1 MTIIDIDVLRSSLG
15 RRLLIVIFVVGLVIG
30 IGSTYLVPRIVN
42 STSSTY
48 LGSMAISG
56 PAGTIVA
63 VPGAQ
68 VLASGT
74 GQGTQEI
81 LLHHRSA
88 LRFHRLGLD
97 ATCVGQNDNLVVKVY
112 IPGLSL
118 PLGFIPICRPSGGG
132 MFEVALPK
140 GTLGYPDK
148 VVVHANSSTRWS
160 FMLVNSENSLGMV
173 LVRSLSCVL

>member
-1 MTIIDIDVLRSSLG
+1 MKIMAIDVLRSSLG
-15 RRLLIVIFVVGLVIG
+15 RRLLIVIFAVGLVIG

-42 STSSTY
+42 STSST
-48 LGSMAISG
+48 L
-56 PAGTIVA
+56 GTIVA

-173 LVRSLSCVL
+173 LVRSLSCVV